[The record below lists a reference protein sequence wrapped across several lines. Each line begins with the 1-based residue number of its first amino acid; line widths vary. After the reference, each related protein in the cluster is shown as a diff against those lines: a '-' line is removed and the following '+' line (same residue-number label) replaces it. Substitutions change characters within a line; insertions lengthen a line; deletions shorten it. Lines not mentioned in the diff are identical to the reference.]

1 MSNPYN
7 PSAVDLSSAISTD
20 VAGANVAGSNV
31 AGGKS
36 VWALVTAVAIVLLFV
51 IFLVVACILIPQ
63 ALRLSAES
71 AGLPARLQSGSA
83 GMIRASW
90 IGGLV
95 AIAGAISN
103 VVAMVLLRKGRIVF
117 PLAVCA
123 ASVVAMVVVAIL
135 FKPT

>member
-7 PSAVDLSSAISTD
+7 PSAVDLSSAKSTNG
-20 VAGANVAGSNV
+20 AGANSARANTT
-31 AGGKS
+31 GGKS
-36 VWALVTAVAIVLLFV
+36 VWTLLMAAATVLLLV
-51 IFLVVACILIPQ
+51 IFLVVASILIPQ
-63 ALRLSAES
+63 ALQLSAES
-71 AGLPARLQSGSA
+71 AGLPARLQSGSL
-83 GMIRASW
+83 GMVRASW

-103 VVAMVLLRKGRIVF
+103 MIVLVLIRKGRIVF
-117 PLAVCA
+117 PIAVCA